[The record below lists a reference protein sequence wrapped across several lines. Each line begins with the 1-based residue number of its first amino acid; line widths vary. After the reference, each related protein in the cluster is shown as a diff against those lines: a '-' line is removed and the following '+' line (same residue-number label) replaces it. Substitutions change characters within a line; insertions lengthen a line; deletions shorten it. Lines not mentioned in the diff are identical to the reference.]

1 MSQRKCLQSGA
12 DRLRG
17 HSRLLCRHRRVED
30 ARHFSSSLAT
40 ASWPFAVAA
49 CSRVMEKI

>member
-12 DRLRG
+12 DRGGTRA
-17 HSRLLCRHRRVED
+17 CCAARRVED